1 MRTRSVKIAVV
12 CTLVGSVLA
21 PSLGQFAAASP
32 SAVAGPPSS
41 PPPGPPSSPP
51 GQQVDQ
57 GIELVDGL
65 GNGGQPEGLPR
76 EVVIADARFLFDR
89 IVPLSRQELFRVA
102 QEQETIAYART
113 EEGPFAAIYLSV
125 PNRSEDELARY
136 LPEGVGSADVACPAE
151 AGEYERVDA
160 SGSLYAF
167 AGIET
172 DLTADSLQ
180 QVGDS
185 NGEPVS
191 ADPDSAQP
199 FPELFFS
206 SGGGLLRFVLVGD
219 DGRPASIAE
228 SLAFNGTEFAFES
241 DATDAVD
248 PASLTKVGCS
258 TAFPVFAP
266 TDTVGG
272 GFTQLYVLAGTR
284 LLSFTGAGAAPAD
297 ETTPP
302 TTSTTSTTTTHHDDH
317 DHAAAD
323 HDHAA
328 TDHDHAATDHDNGAA
343 DHDHEP
349 PTTTTTPTTTTEPPT
364 TTTTTATT
372 TTEPPTTTSTSTT
385 TTADGTAD
393 DDDDLDVHDD
403 DEPPTTTSTSTDHDG
418 AADDDLDVD
427 DDDLDDHHHHDGGAD
442 DDARRQ
448 RRQRSRQQ
456 RPRRPRPRTTAAPTT
471 TTIPAATCT
480 GNPGELD
487 AQGIPEHLPTPIQ
500 FGGVAYVFVRAEA
513 SEDVGTLTR
522 IGCIGPFELASTD
535 QADVDE
541 VLYLRTTGAG
551 ADDQVYRF
559 EAAPTFEIEFQV
571 TERPQVISTGDQ
583 RYRVEQVWQPSV
595 YSSTSVILFVED
607 PADPAPEVIYGLNVS
622 DTVVGDAIGEYRLPD
637 DSATTRG
644 DDRRR
649 RGGRTQP
656 GSHDQRPDVHPG
668 RRVHAQPARPA
679 TASSPCSRT
688 PTEGTPEV
696 LLGRDQREP
705 DLLVFV
711 LETSEPAS

>member
-1 MRTRSVKIAVV
+1 MA
-12 CTLVGSVLA
+12 
-21 PSLGQFAAASP
+21 
-32 SAVAGPPSS
+32 
-41 PPPGPPSSPP
+41 GPPSSPP

-76 EVVIADARFLFDR
+76 ELVIADARFLFDR

-151 AGEYERVDA
+151 AGDYERVDA

-206 SGGGLLRFVLVGD
+206 SGDGLLRFVLVGD

-284 LLSFTGAGAAPAD
+284 LLSFTGAGAAPAE
-297 ETTPP
+297 ETDPG
-302 TTSTTSTTTTHHDDH
+302 HHEHDIDDHHDNDDH
-317 DHAAAD
+317 DH
-323 HDHAA
+323 HDDARP
-328 TDHDHAATDHDNGAA
+328 TPTT
-343 DHDHEP
+343 EP
-349 PTTTTTPTTTTEPPT
+349 PTTEPPTTEPPTTEPPT
-364 TTTTTATT
+364 TTDIHDD
-372 TTEPPTTTSTSTT
+372 
-385 TTADGTAD
+385 DGTAD
-393 DDDDLDVHDD
+393 DHLDVDDHDD
-403 DEPPTTTSTSTDHDG
+403 DGT
-418 AADDDLDVD
+418 ADDHLDVDDNDDDGTADDHLDVD
-427 DDDLDDHHHHDGGAD
+427 DDDGTADDHLDVT
-442 DDARRQ
+442 RPR
-448 RRQRSRQQ
+448 RSRRR
-456 RPRRPRPRTTAAPTT
+456 RPRRPPPPRPPTT
-471 TTIPAATCT
+471 TLDVDHDVNAPRRSRRRRRPPTTTEPSDTTTTTVQRQPGRAQRA
-480 GNPGELD
+480 GHPGE
-487 AQGIPEHLPTPIQ
+487 
-500 FGGVAYVFVRAEA
+500 
-513 SEDVGTLTR
+513 
-522 IGCIGPFELASTD
+522 
-535 QADVDE
+535 
-541 VLYLRTTGAG
+541 
-551 ADDQVYRF
+551 
-559 EAAPTFEIEFQV
+559 
-571 TERPQVISTGDQ
+571 
-583 RYRVEQVWQPSV
+583 
-595 YSSTSVILFVED
+595 
-607 PADPAPEVIYGLNVS
+607 PADPDPVRWR
-622 DTVVGDAIGEYRLPD
+622 RLCLC
-637 DSATTRG
+637 
-644 DDRRR
+644 
-649 RGGRTQP
+649 P
-656 GSHDQRPDVHPG
+656 G
-668 RRVHAQPARPA
+668 
-679 TASSPCSRT
+679 
-688 PTEGTPEV
+688 
-696 LLGRDQREP
+696 
-705 DLLVFV
+705 
-711 LETSEPAS
+711 

>member
-21 PSLGQFAAASP
+21 PSLGQFVSASP
-32 SAVAGPPSS
+32 SAVAGPPSSPPPGPPSS

-228 SLAFNGTEFAFES
+228 SLAFNGTQFAFES

-284 LLSFTGAGAAPAD
+284 LLSFTGAGAAPAE

-302 TTSTTSTTTTHHDDH
+302 TTTTTSTTTTTTTD
-317 DHAAAD
+317 D

-328 TDHDHAATDHDNGAA
+328 TDHDHAAADDDNDDRPRPSRLQRNRRRRNRRRRNRDDDGTADDDHD
-343 DHDHEP
+343 DDEP
-349 PTTTTTPTTTTEPPT
+349 PTTTT
-364 TTTTTATT
+364 TT

-385 TTADGTAD
+385 TTTTSTTTT
-393 DDDDLDVHDD
+393 VRRRPPTTRQRHRRPRRRRRRRRNRQRRPRRP
-403 DEPPTTTSTSTDHDG
+403 PPTTT
-418 AADDDLDVD
+418 
-427 DDDLDDHHHHDGGAD
+427 
-442 DDARRQ
+442 
-448 RRQRSRQQ
+448 
-456 RPRRPRPRTTAAPTT
+456 TTAAPTT

-487 AQGIPEHLPTPIQ
+487 AQGIPENLPTPIQ

-535 QADVDE
+535 QADVEE

-571 TERPQVISTGDQ
+571 TDRPQVISTGDQ

-622 DTVVGDAIGEYRLPD
+622 DTAVGDAIGEYRP
-637 DSATTRG
+637 TR
-644 DDRRR
+644 
-649 RGGRTQP
+649 
-656 GSHDQRPDVHPG
+656 
-668 RRVHAQPARPA
+668 
-679 TASSPCSRT
+679 
-688 PTEGTPEV
+688 
-696 LLGRDQREP
+696 
-705 DLLVFV
+705 
-711 LETSEPAS
+711 

>member
-1 MRTRSVKIAVV
+1 VRTRSVKIAVV
-12 CTLVGSVLA
+12 CTLVGSVFA
-21 PSLGQFAAASP
+21 PLLGQLAGASP
-32 SAVAGPPSS
+32 SAVA
-41 PPPGPPSSPP
+41 GPPSSPP

-57 GIELVDGL
+57 GIESVDGL

-76 EVVIADARFLFDR
+76 ELVIAGARFLFDR
-89 IVPLSRQELFRVA
+89 LVPLSRQELFRVA

-151 AGEYERVDA
+151 AAEYERVDV

-167 AGIET
+167 AGVET
-172 DLTADSLQ
+172 DLTADLLQ

-206 SGGGLLRFVLVGD
+206 SDDGLLRFVLVGD

-228 SLAFNGTEFAFES
+228 SLAFNGSEFAFES

-284 LLSFTGAGAAPAD
+284 LLRFTGAGVVPA
-297 ETTPP
+297 EETPPPTTTTSATSTTTTTTTPQPPMTTTTAPP
-302 TTSTTSTTTTHHDDH
+302 TTGPPATEPATTTSTSTTTSTTTEPPTTTSMSTTTEPATTTSTSTTSTTTT
-317 DHAAAD
+317 
-323 HDHAA
+323 
-328 TDHDHAATDHDNGAA
+328 
-343 DHDHEP
+343 
-349 PTTTTTPTTTTEPPT
+349 TE
-364 TTTTTATT
+364 A
-372 TTEPPTTTSTSTT
+372 PTTTSTSTT
-385 TTADGTAD
+385 TT
-393 DDDDLDVHDD
+393 
-403 DEPPTTTSTSTDHDG
+403 EPSGATTCG
-418 AADDDLDVD
+418 
-427 DDDLDDHHHHDGGAD
+427 
-442 DDARRQ
+442 
-448 RRQRSRQQ
+448 
-456 RPRRPRPRTTAAPTT
+456 
-471 TTIPAATCT
+471 
-480 GNPGELD
+480 GNPGELN
-487 AQGIPEHLPTPIQ
+487 AQGVPEHLPTPIQ

-535 QADVDE
+535 QADVDDL
-541 VLYLRTTGAG
+541 LYLRTTGSD

-571 TERPQVISTGDQ
+571 TERPQVVSTGDR

-595 YSSTSVILFVED
+595 YSSTSVILFVQD
-607 PADPAPEVIYGLNVS
+607 RADPAPEIIYGLNVS

-637 DSATTRG
+637 DSPTPEEITAAAEEAGLNPDLTINGLLYVLVDVYTPSGTTRNGFMTLFATT
-644 DDRRR
+644 
-649 RGGRTQP
+649 
-656 GSHDQRPDVHPG
+656 
-668 RRVHAQPARPA
+668 A
-679 TASSPCSRT
+679 
-688 PTEGTPEV
+688 EETPEV
-696 LLGRDQREP
+696 LLGRDQRHDE
-705 DLLVFV
+705 LFIFV
-711 LETSEPAS
+711 VESPPTAS

>member
-1 MRTRSVKIAVV
+1 VRTRSVKIAVV
-12 CTLVGSVLA
+12 CTLVGSVFA
-21 PSLGQFAAASP
+21 PLLGQLAGASP
-32 SAVAGPPSS
+32 SAVA
-41 PPPGPPSSPP
+41 GPPSSPP

-57 GIELVDGL
+57 GIESVDGL

-76 EVVIADARFLFDR
+76 ELVIADARFLFDR
-89 IVPLSRQELFRVA
+89 LVPLSRQELFRVA

-151 AGEYERVDA
+151 AAEYERVDV

-167 AGIET
+167 AGVET
-172 DLTADSLQ
+172 DLTADLLQ

-191 ADPDSAQP
+191 ADPDSTQP

-206 SGGGLLRFVLVGD
+206 SADGLLRFVLVGD

-228 SLAFNGTEFAFES
+228 SLAFNGSEFAFES

-284 LLSFTGAGAAPAD
+284 LLRFTGAGVVPA
-297 ETTPP
+297 EETSPPTTTTSATSTTTTTTTPP
-302 TTSTTSTTTTHHDDH
+302 PPMTTTTAPPTTGPPATEPATTTSTSTTTSTTTEPPTTTSMSTTTDPATTTSTSTTTTEAPTTNSTSTTTTEPATTTSTSTTSTTTT
-317 DHAAAD
+317 
-323 HDHAA
+323 
-328 TDHDHAATDHDNGAA
+328 
-343 DHDHEP
+343 
-349 PTTTTTPTTTTEPPT
+349 TE
-364 TTTTTATT
+364 A
-372 TTEPPTTTSTSTT
+372 PTTTSTSTT
-385 TTADGTAD
+385 TT
-393 DDDDLDVHDD
+393 
-403 DEPPTTTSTSTDHDG
+403 EPATTTSTSTTSTTTTTEAPTTTSTSTTTTEPSDT
-418 AADDDLDVD
+418 
-427 DDDLDDHHHHDGGAD
+427 
-442 DDARRQ
+442 
-448 RRQRSRQQ
+448 
-456 RPRRPRPRTTAAPTT
+456 TTA
-471 TTIPAATCT
+471 CS
-480 GNPGELD
+480 GDPGELN
-487 AQGIPEHLPTPIQ
+487 AQGVPEHLPTPIQ

-535 QADVDE
+535 QADVDD
-541 VLYLRTTGAG
+541 VLYLRTTGSD

-571 TERPQVISTGDQ
+571 TERPQVVSTGDR

-595 YSSTSVILFVED
+595 YSSTSVILFVQD
-607 PADPAPEVIYGLNVS
+607 PADPAPEIIYGLNVS

-637 DSATTRG
+637 DSPTPEEITAAAEEAGLNPDLTINGLLYVLVDVYTPSGTTRNGFMTLFATT
-644 DDRRR
+644 
-649 RGGRTQP
+649 
-656 GSHDQRPDVHPG
+656 
-668 RRVHAQPARPA
+668 A
-679 TASSPCSRT
+679 
-688 PTEGTPEV
+688 EETPEV
-696 LLGRDQREP
+696 LLGRDQRHDE
-705 DLLVFV
+705 LFIFV
-711 LETSEPAS
+711 VESPPTAS

>member
-1 MRTRSVKIAVV
+1 VRTRSVKIAVV
-12 CTLVGSVLA
+12 CTLVGSVFA
-21 PSLGQFAAASP
+21 PLLGQLAGASP
-32 SAVAGPPSS
+32 SAVA
-41 PPPGPPSSPP
+41 GPPSSPP

-57 GIELVDGL
+57 GIESVDGL

-76 EVVIADARFLFDR
+76 ELVIADARFLFDR
-89 IVPLSRQELFRVA
+89 LVPLSRQELFRVA

-151 AGEYERVDA
+151 AAEYERVDV

-167 AGIET
+167 AGVET
-172 DLTADSLQ
+172 DLTADLLQ

-191 ADPDSAQP
+191 ADPDSTQP

-206 SGGGLLRFVLVGD
+206 SADGLLRFVLVGD

-228 SLAFNGTEFAFES
+228 SLAFNGSEFAFES

-284 LLSFTGAGAAPAD
+284 LLRFTGAGVVPA
-297 ETTPP
+297 EETSPPTTTTSATSTTTTTTTPQPLMTTTTAPP
-302 TTSTTSTTTTHHDDH
+302 TTGPPATEPATTTSTSTTTSTTTEPPTTTSMSTTTEPATTTSTSTTSTTTT
-317 DHAAAD
+317 
-323 HDHAA
+323 
-328 TDHDHAATDHDNGAA
+328 
-343 DHDHEP
+343 
-349 PTTTTTPTTTTEPPT
+349 TE
-364 TTTTTATT
+364 A
-372 TTEPPTTTSTSTT
+372 PTTTSTSTT
-385 TTADGTAD
+385 TT
-393 DDDDLDVHDD
+393 
-403 DEPPTTTSTSTDHDG
+403 EPSGATTCS
-418 AADDDLDVD
+418 
-427 DDDLDDHHHHDGGAD
+427 
-442 DDARRQ
+442 
-448 RRQRSRQQ
+448 
-456 RPRRPRPRTTAAPTT
+456 
-471 TTIPAATCT
+471 
-480 GNPGELD
+480 GNPGELN
-487 AQGIPEHLPTPIQ
+487 AQGVPENLPTPIQ

-535 QADVDE
+535 QADVDD
-541 VLYLRTTGAG
+541 VLYLRTTGSD

-571 TERPQVISTGDQ
+571 TERPQVVSTGDR

-595 YSSTSVILFVED
+595 YSSTSVILFVQD
-607 PADPAPEVIYGLNVS
+607 PADPAPEIIYGLNVS

-637 DSATTRG
+637 DSPTPEEITAAAEEAGLNPDLTINGLLYVLVDVYTPSGTTRNGFMTLFATT
-644 DDRRR
+644 
-649 RGGRTQP
+649 
-656 GSHDQRPDVHPG
+656 
-668 RRVHAQPARPA
+668 A
-679 TASSPCSRT
+679 
-688 PTEGTPEV
+688 EETPEV
-696 LLGRDQREP
+696 LLGRDQRHDE
-705 DLLVFV
+705 LFIFV
-711 LETSEPAS
+711 VESPPTAS